1 MTPDDR
7 LIIEDAM
14 RRLTKGG
21 QLVLERLA
29 KLADGLE
36 EARPAQVVAAS
47 KMLLEYTL
55 GKPSAAASAK
65 GGGAAAAG
73 SAFTSAAGAGFD
85 LSLVPLDLAPR
96 YLEALREVVRVEDE
110 IAARLELDGPKG

>member
-1 MTPDDR
+1 MTPEDR
-7 LIIEDAM
+7 VIIEDAM

-21 QLVLERLA
+21 QLVLERLS

-65 GGGAAAAG
+65 GGASSG
-73 SAFTSAAGAGFD
+73 SGTGFASAAGAGFD
-85 LSLVPLDLAPR
+85 LSIVPLDLAAR
-96 YLEALREVVRVEDE
+96 YLESLREVVRVEDE
-110 IAARLELDGPKG
+110 IATRLELDGPKG